1 MAHEAGQDDIASEVA
16 QELKSYA
23 RYETPV
29 TDPLR
34 IVNKPKCRF
43 GNIS

>member
-16 QELKSYA
+16 QELKNYA